1 MKVVVVGG
9 VAGGPSFATRFRRL
23 NEQNEIILFERG
35 AHISFASCALP
46 YYLGDVITDRE
57 SLIER
62 TPATLKRKNN
72 IDVRVRNEVTA
83 IDPQRQILQVTNA
96 VSGEAYE
103 ENYDRL
109 VLSTGARPVW
119 PAITGLADAT
129 NKFVLRSMSDGDYIK
144 DYMVEKQPK
153 TVTILGAGAAGVE
166 LAENL
171 QGVGM
176 QVTLIDREKQVLAP
190 YDQELAPFLTTELAN
205 HGVKVLLGT
214 SVTEVTQQGRVVK
227 LDDGSEV
234 NTDMLIVVT
243 GVQPNNELAASAG
256 IALADDGHIIVDDQ
270 LATNVPNIYA
280 IGDVIETTS
289 RITGLPIP
297 SMLSSAANRQ
307 GHLLADI
314 LNGEPLKYP
323 GFTGVSAVK
332 VFDLTAS
339 MVGYTEQTLQA
350 AGITDYESLFI
361 TPFDHA
367 YFYPNAKR
375 LNIKL
380 IYVPS
385 TGKILGGQF
394 VGENGVDKRAGELSA
409 AIAGGLTIN
418 DLPGI
423 ELPYSP
429 PYSAPRDPLNMVG
442 YVGIN
447 QRNQAE
453 TTVSYGDLT
462 DSDRENGVFLD
473 IRESGRQASGT
484 LKPDMVIPLT
494 TLRDRLDELPKDRTI
509 YILYRKGLGPYN
521 ATRILAGNGFS
532 VKIVTEK

>member
-1 MKVVVVGG
+1 
-9 VAGGPSFATRFRRL
+9 
-23 NEQNEIILFERG
+23 
-35 AHISFASCALP
+35 
-46 YYLGDVITDRE
+46 
-57 SLIER
+57 
-62 TPATLKRKNN
+62 
-72 IDVRVRNEVTA
+72 
-83 IDPQRQILQVTNA
+83 
-96 VSGEAYE
+96 
-103 ENYDRL
+103 
-109 VLSTGARPVW
+109 
-119 PAITGLADAT
+119 
-129 NKFVLRSMSDGDYIK
+129 
-144 DYMVEKQPK
+144 
-153 TVTILGAGAAGVE
+153 
-166 LAENL
+166 
-171 QGVGM
+171 M

-190 YDQELAPFLTTELAN
+190 YDHELAPFLTTELTK
-205 HGVKVLLGT
+205 HGIKVLLET
-214 SVTEVTQQGRVVK
+214 NVTEVTQQGQVVK

-314 LNGEPLKYP
+314 LNGESLKYP

-332 VFDLTAS
+332 VYDLTAS
-339 MVGYTEQTLQA
+339 MVGYTEQSLQA

-429 PYSAPRDPLNMVG
+429 PYSAPRDPLNMQG
-442 YVGIN
+442 MLASIN
-447 QRNQAE
+447 VTRPK
-453 TTVSYGDLT
+453 
-462 DSDRENGVFLD
+462 
-473 IRESGRQASGT
+473 RQ
-484 LKPDMVIPLT
+484 
-494 TLRDRLDELPKDRTI
+494 
-509 YILYRKGLGPYN
+509 
-521 ATRILAGNGFS
+521 
-532 VKIVTEK
+532 